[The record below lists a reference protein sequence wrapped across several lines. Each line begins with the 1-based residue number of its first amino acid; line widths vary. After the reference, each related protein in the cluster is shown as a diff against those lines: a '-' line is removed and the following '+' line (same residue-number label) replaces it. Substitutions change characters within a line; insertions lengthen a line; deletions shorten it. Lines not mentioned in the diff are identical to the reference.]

1 MTSAN
6 EGKGAHALESSASA
20 AQTPPAAAPARAN
33 GPRKEWKAAA
43 KRSLKGHYLFFLVL
57 ILVASMLGT
66 AYTGALDF
74 VKMPAADVLTGQSS
88 ELVQGGAADEAASA
102 VKTTAAWGV
111 SSVYESL
118 LRGDVQEGAQTAA
131 DAQEVQAGTDIQAGG
146 LQIAFRRGILSG
158 VVGNLSS
165 GAALMTAFAGLKSLL
180 GSQSIANALFVLIS
194 VLGICF
200 VTAVTTQTYEA
211 IMARMFLEAR
221 RYESVPVNR
230 LAFLARARRWLRVSW
245 ALFLT
250 ALFEALWTITI
261 VGGVIKHF
269 SYKMVPYL
277 LAENPEL
284 GALEAITLSRKMMD
298 GHKWEAFKLELSFI
312 GWYFLG
318 ALTLGITELLFSGMY
333 QQAAFAEYYAYVRA
347 CAKERGVPGTEKLLD
362 SYLFEQAPRELLD
375 AAYADIGE
383 LEQQLA
389 ASVPPQRTGVGG
401 FFASAFGVVLRT
413 KPEDEAFK
421 EWNTLNDH
429 VRAFRLAAAGE
440 AYPARLSPLHASE
453 HRLASGRLQAKRRY
467 SVCSLIIVFFAL
479 AIIGWLFE
487 VGMHFVTD
495 GTFVNRGV
503 NHGPWL
509 PIYGT
514 GALVFL
520 LLLNKVRDRPAL
532 LFVLAMVA
540 AGVIEYFT
548 HLGLELVLGQQWWDY
563 SGYFLNLNGRICA
576 EGLLAFGTGG
586 LLIVYVL
593 APALDNLVSKLPQ
606 PALLVLC
613 LVLVGSFAADVV
625 YSSGHPNM
633 GEGVTDIGKDAA
645 LEAGR

>member
-1 MTSAN
+1 
-6 EGKGAHALESSASA
+6 
-20 AQTPPAAAPARAN
+20 
-33 GPRKEWKAAA
+33 
-43 KRSLKGHYLFFLVL
+43 
-57 ILVASMLGT
+57 
-66 AYTGALDF
+66 
-74 VKMPAADVLTGQSS
+74 
-88 ELVQGGAADEAASA
+88 
-102 VKTTAAWGV
+102 
-111 SSVYESL
+111 
-118 LRGDVQEGAQTAA
+118 
-131 DAQEVQAGTDIQAGG
+131 
-146 LQIAFRRGILSG
+146 
-158 VVGNLSS
+158 
-165 GAALMTAFAGLKSLL
+165 MTAFAGLKSLL

-389 ASVPPQRTGVGG
+389 ASVPPQRTGAAG
-401 FFASAFGVVLRT
+401 FFANAFGVVLLSF
-413 KPEDEAFK
+413 ALLAGSSLGQSF
-421 EWNTLNDH
+421 NTLL
-429 VRAFRLAAAGE
+429 VMTG
-440 AYPARLSPLHASE
+440 LSGHSFTSSTVE
-453 HRLASGRLQAKRRY
+453 YMLASRAVVLVACVLFSTSLYARVGRWLRKRYPLTAK
-467 SVCSLIIVFFAL
+467 
-479 AIIGWLFE
+479 IGA
-487 VGMHFVTD
+487 VAS
-495 GTFVNRGV
+495 N
-503 NHGPWL
+503 
-509 PIYGT
+509 
-514 GALVFL
+514 L
-520 LLLNKVRDRPAL
+520 LLLMLTLSVML
-532 LFVLAMVA
+532 
-540 AGVIEYFT
+540 
-548 HLGLELVLGQQWWDY
+548 
-563 SGYFLNLNGRICA
+563 
-576 EGLLAFGTGG
+576 
-586 LLIVYVL
+586 
-593 APALDNLVSKLPQ
+593 
-606 PALLVLC
+606 
-613 LVLVGSFAADVV
+613 
-625 YSSGHPNM
+625 
-633 GEGVTDIGKDAA
+633 
-645 LEAGR
+645 